1 MSCFME
7 KVQFIKIVPKVAQNG
22 INDIIIISDDN
33 NPGDTVKIVFDYLAP
48 RKNELCD
55 VIENNTFTALALDQE
70 TGEIIGEAKV
80 VNGIFNYF
88 SVDKEITNVDLNK
101 LRETLFEYVVSSG
114 KVSYVML
121 YKDME
126 PELLELC
133 KSHKWDIDETLM
145 ILTK

>member
-7 KVQFIKIVPKVAQNG
+7 KVQFIKIVPKVAHDG

-33 NPGDTVKIVFDYLAP
+33 NVGDSVKIVFDYLTP

-88 SVDKEITNVDLNK
+88 SIDKEITNVDLNK

-114 KVSYVML
+114 KVSYVVL